1 MAKTIIRITTVPMAF
16 RVLLAG
22 QPRFMREHGFHVIM
36 ISADGKELE
45 DVKKA
50 EDCEH
55 ILVPMTRKITPF
67 KDLACFF
74 QLRKIIK
81 KYRPDIVHTH
91 TPKAG
96 LLGMLAAKSAGVKIR
111 IHTVAG
117 LPLMLETGFK
127 KQLLLFTERLTY
139 FAATNIWPN
148 SKSMKAFIIEHKLAK
163 VDKLGMISNG
173 STNGV
178 DLQKFSQ
185 HTLNEATKNKM
196 ARSVPETDGLKI
208 LCVGRMVKDKGIEE
222 LLSVFEKLQKQ
233 YSLQLILVGPFE
245 PNLDPLPATTMNI
258 IKTNSSIVHIDWS
271 DAVEYYMGLADIF
284 VHPSHREGFPNVIL
298 QAGAMQLPVVCSD
311 IPGNTDIV
319 EDGRTGYVFKVK
331 NETDLYA
338 RMKFAIDNKAQR
350 QKIAGNLFNEVIKL
364 YNRERIHEIILDNYN
379 SLLQKYETQ

>member
-1 MAKTIIRITTVPMAF
+1 MAF

-22 QPRFMREHGFHVIM
+22 QPKFMREHGFNVIM
-36 ISADGKELE
+36 ISANGKELE

-50 EDCEH
+50 EQCEH
-55 ILVPMTRKITPF
+55 IIVPMTRKITPV
-67 KDLACFF
+67 KDLTCFF
-74 QLRKIIK
+74 QLRKLIK

-127 KQLLLFTERLTY
+127 RKVLLLAEKLTY
-139 FAATNIWPN
+139 FAATHVWPN
-148 SKSMKAFIIEHKLAK
+148 SKSMKQFIIGHKLLK
-163 VDKLGMISNG
+163 DDKLGMISNG

-185 HTLNEATKNKM
+185 HNLNEATKKKT
-196 ARSVPETDGLKI
+196 AQSIPASKDLKI

-222 LLSVFEKLQKQ
+222 LISVFERLQKQ
-233 YSLQLILVGPFE
+233 FSLQLILVGPFE
-245 PNLDPLPATTMNI
+245 PNLDPLSAATMNAI
-258 IKTNSSIVHIDWS
+258 TTNTSIVHINWS
-271 DAVEYYMGLADIF
+271 DAVEYYMALADIF

-298 QAGAMQLPVVCSD
+298 QAGAMQVPVVCSD

-319 EDGRTGYVFKVK
+319 EDGRTGLVFKVK
-331 NETDLYA
+331 NEDDLY
-338 RMKFAIDNKAQR
+338 NKL
-350 QKIAGNLFNEVIKL
+350 KIAIENKEQTKIIASNLYKEVTTL
-364 YNRERIHEIILDNYN
+364 YDRERIHEEIFYKYN
-379 SLLQKYETQ
+379 SLLQQHEIK